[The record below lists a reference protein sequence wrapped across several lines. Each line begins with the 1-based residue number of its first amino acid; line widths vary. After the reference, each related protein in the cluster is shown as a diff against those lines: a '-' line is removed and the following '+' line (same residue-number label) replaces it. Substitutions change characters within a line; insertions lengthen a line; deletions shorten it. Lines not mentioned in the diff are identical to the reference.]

1 MSNLFATTPLP
12 GRFDK
17 VEKADLTGAQ
27 SLALRADSRERE
39 LVRRFERAENFKRQD
54 LNSAANF
61 DIAGIGQFGQE
72 IFQQEVDE
80 VRQMIVS
87 GELDPVQA
95 KAKIG
100 ELKSLHAQFKGH
112 ADAMKDKDEEAR
124 GLIDSPEKRAA
135 YEKRMGIGET
145 LSYDADDYA
154 VQHNLAL
161 NGVFQK
167 GSAQKVNGK
176 WTVIDPNTGQRVPF
190 SQVTGFADPTHFYRY
205 GTKPVDVGN
214 LNDWAKS
221 QATASAIGFKDG
233 KWNESRARGI
243 YRDGILTTDDT
254 GKTHRLQLLGTL
266 EDRGLIGH
274 LTDEQKKAFRDGEY
288 TVQTTEEG
296 QQIIVDANGKRL
308 AAFEEVIAKGEDE
321 FVARSEFDMVLGE
334 KKKKDSDQDD
344 DADTDFVV
352 GGLSVPQSGSAELA
366 SLNDPEMEKY
376 IAGGGEMGHTL
387 NRFETSKAPTIVG
400 SYVVPNHP
408 NTKKVTI
415 LAAGVNELGKRVAMV
430 IGEEAVETPSSFGPD
445 FPPTTTKTQFE
456 REILIGDDMDGL
468 SRDVFQELKQKH
480 PKMFRQM
487 EADRNARIGSRVQKK
502 TPEKPKQE
510 ETVDVSDAQQ
520 KQIDRYNSLKERRD
534 KIVDDLANSLG
545 LTRDEGESEDDF
557 ISRLMSES
565 GYSKI
570 SEGSSL
576 PSGPAGFGVY
586 FPSDP
591 DSDQGGG
598 RKTILNNILS
608 LEEQINALSNDRA
621 LGPIIK
627 QLEGGES
634 ATPAAGNQEAPED
647 PFKRV
652 EDMAKESNQVIA
664 NAPDDIKDKITARIR
679 AARPDKIYAFE
690 TENSMGEKAIDFRD
704 QSGMELGDL
713 IFFT

>member
-17 VEKADLTGAQ
+17 VEKADLTGVQ

-54 LNSAANF
+54 LNASANF

-87 GELDPVQA
+87 GDLDPVQA
-95 KAKIG
+95 RAKIG

-112 ADAMKDKDEEAR
+112 ADAMKDKDKEAL

-205 GTKPVDVGN
+205 GTKAVDVGN

-221 QATASAIGFKDG
+221 KATASAIGFKDG
-233 KWNESRARGI
+233 KWDESRARGI

-274 LTDEQKKAFRDGEY
+274 LTDEQKRAFRDGEY

-296 QQIIVDANGKRL
+296 QQIIVDANGNRL

-321 FVARSEFDMVLGE
+321 FVARSQFDTVLSE
-334 KKKKDSDQDD
+334 KNKKDSDQDD
-344 DADTDFVV
+344 DTDFVV

-366 SLNDPEMEKY
+366 SLNDPQMKDY
-376 IAGGGEMGHTL
+376 IAAGGEMGHTL

-415 LAAGVNELGKRVAMV
+415 IAAGVNELGKRVAMV

-456 REILIGDDMDGL
+456 REVLIGDDMDGL

-487 EADRNARIGSRVQKK
+487 EADRNARIGLRVENQ

-510 ETVDVSDAQQ
+510 EKIDISDAQQ

-557 ISRLMSES
+557 ILRIKNARERTPDPVQL
-565 GYSKI
+565 GGGPI
-570 SEGSSL
+570 LPGSS
-576 PSGPAGFGVY
+576 VI
-586 FPSDP
+586 
-591 DSDQGGG
+591 GG
-598 RKTILNNILS
+598 RGKSKDS
-608 LEEQINALSNDRA
+608 LRGIEEEINTLLNDRA

-627 QLEGGES
+627 QLEGGE
-634 ATPAAGNQEAPED
+634 TAAPDEGIQQSNED
-647 PFKRV
+647 PFKNI

-664 NAPDDIKDKITARIR
+664 NAPDDIKDKITAKIN
-679 AARPDKIYAFE
+679 AALPDKIYAFE